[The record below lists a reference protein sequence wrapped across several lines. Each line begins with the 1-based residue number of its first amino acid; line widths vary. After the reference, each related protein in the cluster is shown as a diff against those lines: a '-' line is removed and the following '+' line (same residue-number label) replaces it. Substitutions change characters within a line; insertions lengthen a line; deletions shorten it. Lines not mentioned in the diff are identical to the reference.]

1 MDNLNDKDSNEAQ
14 SQPSLLGAVSGMSL
28 NELKLELSKQQTI
41 YSTEKDL
48 IKANNANWRMTLI
61 LNELN
66 NRNDVGDYR

>member
-1 MDNLNDKDSNEAQ
+1 MINEKTLLENEN
-14 SQPSLLGAVSGMSL
+14 QPSCLGAVSGMSL
-28 NELKLELSKQQTI
+28 HELKLDLSKQQTI

-66 NRNDVGDYR
+66 KRNGVGDYR